1 MNSDFELICADSFNE
16 TIKFK
21 LDTIFNET
29 VVELFKLKMKSYGF
43 YIDIINENTSNDK
56 YFVMYKLPKILVNKF
71 WRDQTETINFLR
83 DFMEDIFQLCILDQK
98 NPYLLK
104 KKENFKFSQIPK
116 QLLEVI
122 IRKLI
127 LSFINY

>member
-56 YFVMYKLPKILVNKF
+56 YLVMYKLPKILVNKF